1 MKIKK
6 RLPAFNESLH
16 KELVCSGWITL
27 REPGSLAGTIVLS
40 IPLMVINL
48 FIAVVVMGIFS
59 TLSFE
64 EFGFTPDSFS
74 VTIKPGVIIALILV
88 VIFHE
93 LIHLIFIPNFISS
106 AKTYVG
112 LTIFGGFV
120 VTEEEIAKSRYILI
134 TIAPFLI
141 GSIILPVILGAS
153 GLLTSTVKI
162 LVLLNAMASSVDI
175 FNLLLVIKQVPRN
188 AILKH
193 NGPKTY
199 WKKQRQEE

>member
-6 RLPAFNESLH
+6 RLPAFNVSLH
-16 KELVCSGWITL
+16 KELVNSGWIRL
-27 REPGSLAGTIVLS
+27 REPGNLVSAIILS

-48 FIAVVVMGIFS
+48 FIAIIVIRIFS
-59 TLSFE
+59 TFSLE

-74 VTIKPGVIIALILV
+74 VTINLGVIIALILV

-93 LIHLIFIPNFISS
+93 VLHLVFIPNFLSS

-120 VTEEEIAKSRYILI
+120 VTEEEIAKSSYILI
-134 TIAPFLI
+134 TIAPFII
-141 GSIILPVILGAS
+141 GSIILPFIAGAA
-153 GLLTSTVKI
+153 GLLTPAVKI

-175 FNLLLVIKQVPRN
+175 LNLLFIIKQVPRN
-188 AILKH
+188 AILKN

-199 WKKQRQEE
+199 WKIQRQE

>member
-1 MKIKK
+1 MKFKK
-6 RLPAFNESLH
+6 RLPEFNESLH
-16 KELVCSGWITL
+16 KEIVNSGWITL
-27 REPGSLAGTIVLS
+27 KEPRSLVSTIILS

-48 FIAVVVMGIFS
+48 FIAIVVIGIFS
-59 TLSFE
+59 TFSFK

-74 VTIKPGVIIALILV
+74 VTINLGVIIALVLV

-93 LIHLIFIPNFISS
+93 LLHLFFIPKFISS

-141 GSIILPVILGAS
+141 GSIILPLMLGVF
-153 GLLTSTVKI
+153 GLLTPAVKL

-175 FNLLLVIKQVPRN
+175 LNLLLVIMQVPRN
-188 AILKH
+188 AILKN

-199 WKKQRQEE
+199 WKKQRQE